1 MVDLFSLSIR
11 SSQILLSLFTGIGS
25 IWSSSVP
32 GVWEFEPYLAGV
44 GEFKQEV
51 SNPFFCVNL
60 FLWEPPIWTNSK
72 SKDGALL
79 SAIYQWGKAN
89 VTAF

>member
-11 SSQILLSLFTGIGS
+11 SSQIILSLFTGIGS

-44 GEFKQEV
+44 GNLNRKYQILFFALTYFCESLQFEPIVRVKTVHYYQQFTNGAKQM
-51 SNPFFCVNL
+51 
-60 FLWEPPIWTNSK
+60 
-72 SKDGALL
+72 
-79 SAIYQWGKAN
+79 
-89 VTAF
+89 

>member
-25 IWSSSVP
+25 IVRARGLGIWTLPSW
-32 GVWEFEPYLAGV
+32 G